1 MAKPL
6 LERQVNLI
14 EHMTSGAAIFGRE
27 GDLSLA
33 PDLEGIDRTL
43 LRIEAQFSYAKRME
57 KITAVLPRT
66 FALLGRGE
74 TEIVQEFVEICPP
87 TTINRVEN
95 ARQFQQFLSSR
106 WMHEAPDPP
115 YIRDVAACE
124 LACAEVDADVQDRES
139 RLGKEA
145 CCTPRCGIR
154 RCPAVV
160 LLRCAYDVRPIFEA
174 GPQQAVPKRRETL
187 LVIALPPGASRPQV
201 LEVVPAI
208 FDLLAALD
216 NWTDPVAPDEDPDF
230 AELLMELTARGLVEV
245 CR

>member
-6 LERQVNLI
+6 LEQQVNLI
-14 EHMTSGAAIFGRE
+14 EHMTTGAAIFGTE

-33 PDLEGIDRTL
+33 SDVEGIDRTL

-66 FALLGRGE
+66 FALLGTGE
-74 TEIVQEFVEICPP
+74 TAIVQEFVEICPP
-87 TTINRVEN
+87 TTINRLEN
-95 ARQFQQFLSSR
+95 ARQFQQFLLSR
-106 WMHEAPDPP
+106 WGHETPDPP

-139 RLGKEA
+139 QLGKA
-145 CCTPRCGIR
+145 SCTPRRGIR
-154 RCPAVV
+154 RCRAAV

-174 GPQQAVPKRRETL
+174 GLQQAVPKRRETL
-187 LVIALPPGASRPQV
+187 LVIALPPGANRPQV

-208 FDLLAALD
+208 FALLAALD
-216 NWTDPVAPDEDPDF
+216 DWAEPVTLHEDPDF
-230 AELLMELTARGLVEV
+230 AGLLMDLTARGLVEV
-245 CR
+245 RE

>member
-14 EHMTSGAAIFGRE
+14 GHMTSGAAIFGRE

-66 FALLGRGE
+66 FALLGSGE
-74 TEIVQEFVEICPP
+74 RAIVQEFVEICPP
-87 TTINRVEN
+87 TTINRLEN
-95 ARQFQQFLSSR
+95 ARQFQRFLSSR

-124 LACAEVDADVQDRES
+124 LACAEVDADVQDQES
-139 RLGKEA
+139 QLGKA
-145 CCTPRCGIR
+145 SCTPRRGIR
-154 RCPAVV
+154 RCRAVV
-160 LLRCAYDVRPIFEA
+160 LLRCAYDVRPIFET
-174 GPQQAVPKRRETL
+174 GLQQAVPKRRETL
-187 LVIALPPGASRPQV
+187 LVIALPTGANRPQV

-216 NWTDPVAPDEDPDF
+216 DWADPVALNEGPDF
-230 AELLMELTARGLVEV
+230 AELIMDMTARGLVEV
-245 CR
+245 RQ